1 MKNFVVFSVN
11 DQVMAIPV
19 ENVERIMNH
28 TNVIKIPSTQ
38 AYLEGAFN
46 YNNEIIPVINLK
58 KLLMLGTDDLSS
70 DRSQIIVIQSNESKI
85 AILVDDVIDIQS
97 TSENS
102 ISLKIKNPHILGLID
117 LNNEIVNVINPEIVT
132 LAKVG

>member
-1 MKNFVVFSVN
+1 MKNFVIFSVSN
-11 DQVMAIPV
+11 QVMAIPA

-28 TNVIKIPSTQ
+28 TNVIKIPGTQ

-70 DRSQIIVIQSNESKI
+70 DRSQIIVIQSNESKV
-85 AILVDDVIDIQS
+85 AILVDDINDIQS

-102 ISLKIKNPHILGLID
+102 ISLKINNKHILGLID